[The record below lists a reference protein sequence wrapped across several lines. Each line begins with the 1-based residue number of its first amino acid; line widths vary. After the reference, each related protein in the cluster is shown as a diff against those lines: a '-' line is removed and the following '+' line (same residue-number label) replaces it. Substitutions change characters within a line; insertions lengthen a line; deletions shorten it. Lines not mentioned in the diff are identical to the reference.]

1 MLDLTLAPDD
11 GRITVEPAL
20 EPDGPGRLKLVDNI
34 TGDRLLLD
42 WCRPM
47 PVTQGGRK
55 TAEGT
60 MGLLRGDSG
69 ETRTKVDR
77 RKSPNAGIPR
87 L

>member
-47 PVTQGGRK
+47 PVTQGGAQDR
-55 TAEGT
+55 G
-60 MGLLRGDSG
+60 GDNGSPPRRLR
-69 ETRTKVDR
+69 
-77 RKSPNAGIPR
+77 
-87 L
+87 